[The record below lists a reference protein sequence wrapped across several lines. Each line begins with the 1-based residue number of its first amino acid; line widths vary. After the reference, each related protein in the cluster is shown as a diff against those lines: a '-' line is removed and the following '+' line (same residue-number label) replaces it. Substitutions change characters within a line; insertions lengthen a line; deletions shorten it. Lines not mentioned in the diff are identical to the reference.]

1 MVSKAVLCTASETM
15 YAIALQNT
23 GSAQIHKYFIMLF
36 LYNRVHQ
43 KVGRCRT
50 LSYNV
55 VAHRNNDKLLD
66 CAEVACN
73 FFSLFFTQL
82 S

>member
-1 MVSKAVLCTASETM
+1 M
-15 YAIALQNT
+15 YAIALQDR
-23 GSAQIHKYFIMLF
+23 GSGQMHNYFIMLF
-36 LYNRVHQ
+36 PNNRVHE

-50 LSYNV
+50 LSYNIV
-55 VAHRNNDKLLD
+55 VHRNVDKLLD
-66 CAEVACN
+66 CAKVACN

>member
-1 MVSKAVLCTASETM
+1 M

-23 GSAQIHKYFIMLF
+23 GSGQMHNYFIMLF
-36 LYNRVHQ
+36 PYNRVHK

-50 LSYNV
+50 LSYNIV
-55 VAHRNNDKLLD
+55 VHRNVDKLLD
-66 CAEVACN
+66 CAKVACN

-82 S
+82 F